1 MDSQEKNKMDYDLII
16 VGAGPAGYVAAIR
29 AGQLGLKTAIVE
41 KQYIGGMCLNWGCIP
56 SKSILESAKV
66 FEKTKLLSE
75 FGIDGVDL
83 DSLSFNWDTVKKRTT
98 KITKKLTAGVSYLLK
113 KNGVEVID
121 GTAKIGSDKS
131 VYVDGKKIT
140 AENIIVATGS
150 KPKKLDDK
158 FEDAPKVEMENLF
171 DLEEFPEK
179 IVVLGNHVSAVEI
192 AQFFKLIDKKV
203 TLVANS
209 EYLLHG
215 IDPYLI
221 DYITKNIASNGIE
234 LITEGY
240 PTKYAE
246 GKLTVGDKKIECDL
260 VVNCSSRKAV
270 IPESETPFELTERGF
285 IKTDND
291 FKTTIPGVYVIGD
304 AAGKSFV
311 AHMASAQGI
320 HVVNAIKGVK
330 ASFDYSTY
338 PINMYTSPEISQIGM
353 TEDMIKEEGYDYKV
367 NEFPL
372 SANGKAMIEGNTEG
386 FIRMLSDKKYGQVL
400 GVQIV
405 GKHATDMIAEA
416 GAYLKVEGTVYDV
429 ANTIHAHPTV
439 SEIYFEVGFDAFDKA
454 IHK

>member
-1 MDSQEKNKMDYDLII
+1 MDYDLII
-16 VGAGPAGYVAAIR
+16 IGAGPAGYVAAIR

-41 KQYIGGMCLNWGCIP
+41 KKHIGGMCLNWGCIP
-56 SKSILESAKV
+56 SKTILESAKV
-66 FEKTKLLSE
+66 FDKTKQLSE

-83 DSLSFNWDTVKKRTT
+83 ESISFNWDTVKKRSK
-98 KITKKLTAGVSYLLK
+98 KITKKLTAGVNFLLK
-113 KNGVEVID
+113 KNGIEVIN
-121 GTAKIGSDKS
+121 GTATIGADKS

-150 KPKKLDDK
+150 KPKKLDTK
-158 FEDAPKVEMENLF
+158 LEDAPSVEMENLF
-171 DLEEFPEK
+171 DLEEIPEN
-179 IVVLGNHVSAVEI
+179 IVVTGNHVSAVEM

-209 EYLLHG
+209 DYFLHG
-215 IDPYLI
+215 IDKFLI
-221 DYITKNIASNGIE
+221 DYVTKNIASKGIE
-234 LITEGY
+234 LITDGY
-240 PTKYAE
+240 PSKYVD
-246 GKLTVGDKKIECDL
+246 GKVTVGDKKIKCDL
-260 VVNCSSRKAV
+260 LVNCNSRKAI

-291 FKTTIPGVYVIGD
+291 FKTNIPSVYVIGD

-320 HVVNAIKGVK
+320 HVVNTIKGVK

-353 TEDMIKEEGYDYKV
+353 TEEMIKEEGYEYKV

-372 SANGKAMIEGNTEG
+372 SANAKALIEGNSEG
-386 FIRMLSDKKYGQVL
+386 FIRMLSEKKYGQVL

-439 SEIYFEVGFDAFDKA
+439 SEIYFEVGFDAFDQA

>member
-1 MDSQEKNKMDYDLII
+1 MDYDLII
-16 VGAGPAGYVAAIR
+16 IGAGPAGYVAAIR

-56 SKSILESAKV
+56 SKAILESAKV
-66 FEKTKLLSE
+66 YEKTKMLSE
-75 FGIDGVDL
+75 FGIDGIDL
-83 DSLSFNWDTVKKRTT
+83 DSLSFNWDTVKKRSK
-98 KITKKLTAGVSYLLK
+98 KITKKLTAGVNFLLK
-113 KNGVEVID
+113 KNGIEIIN

-131 VYVDGKKIT
+131 VYVDGRKIT

-158 FEDAPKVEMENLF
+158 LEDAPSVEMENLF
-171 DLEEFPEK
+171 DLTEIPEK

-209 EYLLHG
+209 EYFLDG
-215 IDPYLI
+215 IDEYLI
-221 DYITKNIASNGIE
+221 KYIGKNIASNGIE
-234 LITEGY
+234 LISEGY
-240 PTKYAE
+240 PSKYSD
-246 GKLTVGDKKIECDL
+246 GKLTVGDKKIKCDL
-260 VVNCSSRKAV
+260 LVNCSSRKAI
-270 IPESETPFELTERGF
+270 IPESETPFKLTERGF
-285 IKTDND
+285 IKTDKD
-291 FKTTIPGVYVIGD
+291 FKTDIPGVYVIGD

-330 ASFDYSTY
+330 ANFDYATY
-338 PINMYTSPEISQIGM
+338 PINMYTSPEVSQIGM
-353 TEDMIKEEGYDYKV
+353 TEKMIKDEGYDYKI

-439 SEIYFEVGFDAFDKA
+439 SEIYFEVGFDAFDQA